1 MSPTWKQRLAGL
13 VRFRLAQRLMMWGIR
28 VSVPRQRIGV
38 AMVVFDEQGRVL
50 MLRHVFHPYTPWGL
64 PGGWLGRNEDPR
76 DGVLRELKEETG
88 LEATLEEP
96 VDVAYS
102 NAPPHVGV
110 IYRGRI
116 RPGRVTLSPEIL
128 EAGWF
133 MPDSLPGPL
142 RPSVQRAIR
151 RAAQPHALPAG
162 VEGLTRTS

>member
-1 MSPTWKQRLAGL
+1 MG
-13 VRFRLAQRLMMWGIR
+13 WGIR
-28 VSVPRQRIGV
+28 LTVPRQRIGV
-38 AMVVFDEQGRVL
+38 ALVAFDDRGRVL

-102 NAPPHVGV
+102 DGPPHVGV

-116 RPGRVTLSPEIL
+116 RPGDLTLSPEIL

-133 MPDSLPGPL
+133 RPDNLPGPL
-142 RPSVQRAIR
+142 RPSVRRAIR
-151 RAAQPHALPAG
+151 RAMQPERQSIG
-162 VEGLTRTS
+162 VEGMTSRS